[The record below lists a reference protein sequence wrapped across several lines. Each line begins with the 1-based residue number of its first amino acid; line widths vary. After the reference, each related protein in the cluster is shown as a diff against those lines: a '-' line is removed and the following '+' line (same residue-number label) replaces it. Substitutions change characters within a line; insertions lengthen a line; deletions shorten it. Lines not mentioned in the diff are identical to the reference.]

1 MPKDIIEKYKT
12 LRVLILEDLPTD
24 AELIIREL
32 EVGDF
37 IVEAKIADDEFGFRE
52 GINDFRPEIILS
64 DYSLPT
70 ITGLEALAI
79 AMKECPEIPFVFIT
93 GTIGEEIAAE
103 TILNGAAGLILKS
116 KLYNLPQTVRD
127 IFKDEGKWMQ
137 IRFKNANDRINK
149 RIQKNQKALD
159 RLDEFIR
166 NSRTGELS
174 NEIIDDIKN
183 MIESLRDIS
192 TDLNNNQK
200 E

>member
-37 IVEAKIADDEFGFRE
+37 IVEAKITDDEFGFRE

>member
-52 GINDFRPEIILS
+52 GISDFRPEIILS